1 MESRMTTEVVEF
13 LHPFRVSSRSSPL
26 PAGRYRVDTEEEML
40 SGLSFPAWRRTG
52 MTIARQGLASGR
64 LVQALPI
71 TPADLAAALAADTR
85 PAP

>member
-1 MESRMTTEVVEF
+1 
-13 LHPFRVSSRSSPL
+13 
-26 PAGRYRVDTEEEML
+26 
-40 SGLSFPAWRRTG
+40 

-71 TPADLAAALAADTR
+71 TPADLAAALAADAR